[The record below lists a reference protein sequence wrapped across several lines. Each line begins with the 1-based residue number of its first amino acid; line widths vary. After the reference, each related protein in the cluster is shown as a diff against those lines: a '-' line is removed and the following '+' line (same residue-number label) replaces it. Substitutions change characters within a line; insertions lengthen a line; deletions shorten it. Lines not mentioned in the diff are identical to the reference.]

1 MIDIRKSVF
10 IALILLWA
18 VTTAAPQ
25 ENFLHHSISATL
37 LVADADQSSDG
48 LSDWAD
54 RVGGY
59 FLLKSG
65 EEVVIRFP
73 YSEVGALR
81 NYLEEISELVVDIS
95 LQAVDLREDILG
107 LQSGIQSREEILE
120 RNLTFIDQADVK
132 GTLAIEKEVMWL
144 LQEVEQLKGRL
155 RKLTADRLLARA
167 HVRFRFREQTLPT
180 DIPSSFQWINTIDFY
195 SFVSS
200 GNRR

>member
-95 LQAVDLREDILG
+95 LHAVDLTEQRGDSGEESHFYRPGRREG
-107 LQSGIQSREEILE
+107 YSGHRKRGYVASPGGRATEGKAAKAHGGSSPCPGPCEISLSG
-120 RNLTFIDQADVK
+120 ADP
-132 GTLAIEKEVMWL
+132 
-144 LQEVEQLKGRL
+144 
-155 RKLTADRLLARA
+155 ADRHPLLFP
-167 HVRFRFREQTLPT
+167 VDQYYRFLLFREL
-180 DIPSSFQWINTIDFY
+180 
-195 SFVSS
+195 
-200 GNRR
+200 G